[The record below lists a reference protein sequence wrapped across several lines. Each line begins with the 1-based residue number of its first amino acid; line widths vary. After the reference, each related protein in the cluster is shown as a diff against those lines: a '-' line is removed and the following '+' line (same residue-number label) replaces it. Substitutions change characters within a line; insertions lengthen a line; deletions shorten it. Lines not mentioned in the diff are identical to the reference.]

1 MTAKQMWERF
11 TEESGRK
18 DTKYEAWQF
27 GDDADRLAE
36 LTAKGIKTAT
46 CSAYCLYEAEGE
58 TMPQEGEYSVIL
70 NAKEEAVCVI
80 QTTKVFVEKFQ
91 NISEEHAYKEGEG
104 DRSLA
109 YWRKVH
115 KDFFAN
121 ELAAANM
128 AFSEDMLLVC
138 EEFAVVYPA

>member
-11 TEESGRK
+11 TQESGIK
-18 DTKYEAWQF
+18 QEKYEAWQF
-27 GDDADRLAE
+27 GGDADGLAE

-46 CSAYCLYEAEGE
+46 CSAYCLYELEGE
-58 TMPQEGEYSVIL
+58 PMPQEGEYSVVL

-80 QTTKVFVEKFQ
+80 QTTKVFVEKYE
-91 NISEEHAYKEGEG
+91 NISEKHAYKEGEG

-115 KDFFAN
+115 KDFFTS
-121 ELAAANM
+121 ELAAVNRT
-128 AFSEDMLLVC
+128 FSEDMLLVC
-138 EEFAVVYPA
+138 EEFAVVYPT